1 MTGSLI
7 DSRHT
12 EHSSSEPL
20 ANTTRSFSI
29 KRSRI
34 SAGVAEAPK
43 YGVWKILSKNPSCS
57 DTEHKLGKN
66 ITEVCGGF
74 SQQIWVAAMLSEL
87 HQDDQ
92 NVSKIP

>member
-29 KRSRI
+29 NRSRI

-57 DTEHKLGKN
+57 DAEHKLRDPEGGKKYHRGLQK
-66 ITEVCGGF
+66 V
-74 SQQIWVAAMLSEL
+74 
-87 HQDDQ
+87 
-92 NVSKIP
+92 